1 MRLDP
6 DEIIDDVLVRRGR
19 RRFPIPWGL
28 FILLG
33 LYFGGVWGFLRYE
46 YYNAPEFK
54 AARHLRI
61 AGQMLGDDNGMTAE
75 SANLLEALDHLLAA
89 LSAYPDDPLAHQR
102 IEAVVRRLQER
113 NTKLPEEKQKQIDA
127 LALRY
132 RRMNELGSELL
143 IVGPRDLW
151 DVDYVLEMPGRIARY
166 SVFGGVIILLIW
178 LYKSLQDRRYL
189 ERMAAERMEGRREEI
204 AESSSRRQRRKR

>member
-54 AARHLRI
+54 SARHLRI

>member
-1 MRLDP
+1 MRVDP
-6 DEIIDDVLVRRGR
+6 DEIIEDVLVRRGR

-46 YYNAPEFK
+46 YYNAPEYK

-61 AGQMLGDDNGMTAE
+61 AGQMLGEDNGMTAE
-75 SANLLEALDHLLAA
+75 ASDLLKALDHLLAA

-113 NTKLPEEKQKQIDA
+113 NTKLPGEKQKQIDA

-132 RRMNELGSELL
+132 RRMNERGSELL

-151 DVDYVLEMPGRIARY
+151 NVDYALEMPGRIARY

-178 LYKSLQDRRYL
+178 IYKSWQDRRYL
-189 ERMAAERMEGRREEI
+189 ERMVAERMEGRREEI
-204 AESSSRRQRRKR
+204 AESSSRRQRRRR

>member
-1 MRLDP
+1 MRVDP

-54 AARHLRI
+54 SARHLRI
-61 AGQMLGDDNGMTAE
+61 AGQMLGEDNGMTAE

-89 LSAYPDDPLAHQR
+89 LSAYPDDPLAPLHSSHQ
-102 IEAVVRRLQER
+102 LQIFQQ
-113 NTKLPEEKQKQIDA
+113 LQKQ
-127 LALRY
+127 
-132 RRMNELGSELL
+132 LL
-143 IVGPRDLW
+143 NL
-151 DVDYVLEMPGRIARY
+151 L
-166 SVFGGVIILLIW
+166 VFHLLCN
-178 LYKSLQDRRYL
+178 LF
-189 ERMAAERMEGRREEI
+189 A
-204 AESSSRRQRRKR
+204 